1 MNSSELVR
9 GSFALAWRELLRF
22 FRQRTRVVGAVMQ
35 PVLFW
40 ILFGAGLSG
49 SFQSPDWAK
58 DLEQPLTYQEY
69 FFPGIAVLIVLF
81 TAIFSTISIIEDRK
95 EGFVQGVLAAPV
107 PRSVIVLG
115 KVIGGTT
122 LAVIQAGLFL
132 LVGPLLSF
140 VGLSPG
146 LQIDFSVTQ
155 ALMAGLFL
163 TLIAVELTALG
174 FVIAWPM
181 NSTQG
186 YHAVMSVALMPMWLV
201 SGAFFP
207 GDQGGWLSWVIRLN
221 PLTYGVSGLRRLL
234 YAGQLPVSESL
245 PSLSVSLTVTAVFT
259 LLCFVLSVR
268 LVARPTANNVT

>member
-1 MNSSELVR
+1 MNGSELVR

-95 EGFVQGVLAAPV
+95 EGFLQGVLAAPV

-115 KVIGGTT
+115 QVIGGTT

-186 YHAVMSVALMPMWLV
+186 YHAVMSVVLMPMWLV